1 MSDANDYIYNHY
13 INNILDKLK
22 SENCI
27 RFDIKEIN
35 SILDINIEFFEPVW
49 YKNFDENTKI
59 NVIEKMNN
67 YYKNIKIHMYIT
79 NNNNTYFY
87 C

>member
-1 MSDANDYIYNHY
+1 MCEANHYIYNDY

-49 YKNFDENTKI
+49 YKNVDENTKI

>member
-1 MSDANDYIYNHY
+1 MCEANHYIYNDY

>member
-1 MSDANDYIYNHY
+1 MCEANHYIYNDY

-49 YKNFDENTKI
+49 YKNVDENTKI

-67 YYKNIKIHMYIT
+67 HYKNIKIHMYIT

>member
-1 MSDANDYIYNHY
+1 MGDYIYNNY

-27 RFDIKEIN
+27 RFDIKEIDN
-35 SILDINIEFFEPVW
+35 CLELCIEFFEPVW
-49 YKNFDENTKI
+49 YSSIDENTKI
-59 NVIEKMNN
+59 NVIEQINN
-67 YYKNIKIHMYIT
+67 YYKNIKINRYIT
-79 NNNNTYFY
+79 NNNINYFY